1 VSRASLH
8 LLAFALALTAV
19 VPGCQDADVTRTASR
34 VRSEERA
41 EPRIG
46 HQDAPKESGAP
57 LRSAPGLVAKDAE
70 TSPDANAPVDDSEPA
85 LFRQLNETFKRKG
98 DVKDG
103 VYRLVTP
110 RADLTVTMDG
120 RDVATGAF
128 LESDFRF
135 WRCPCGKLLV
145 NGQFVLADYES
156 NDVVNELQTGGLHV
170 VSIGPLLLH
179 EQPRLLVVRFQG
191 EGDARGLASTLRSA
205 LSYTAEER
213 SKPLPVDL
221 SPPPQD

>member
-1 VSRASLH
+1 MPSSNAQ
-8 LLAFALALTAV
+8 
-19 VPGCQDADVTRTASR
+19 PEPDADG
-34 VRSEERA
+34 
-41 EPRIG
+41 EPI
-46 HQDAPKESGAP
+46 
-57 LRSAPGLVAKDAE
+57 
-70 TSPDANAPVDDSEPA
+70 DDSEPA
-85 LFRQLNETFKRKG
+85 LFRQVEQTFQRKG
-98 DVKDG
+98 EVKDG

-110 RADLTVTMDG
+110 RTDLTVTMDG

-156 NDVVNELQTGGLHV
+156 NDVVNELQKGHLHV

-179 EQPRLLVVRFQG
+179 EQPRLLLVRFQG
-191 EGDARGLASTLRSA
+191 EGDAKSVASTLRSA
-205 LSYTAEER
+205 LSYTGEER
-213 SKPLPVDL
+213 SKPLRPFDL